1 MTPQQEEWI
10 KEKTKEIG
18 RLWFSEVRLRSA
30 IEAALRAAIEQQQPT
45 ESQLREFARKFDKW
59 VMDKDGTCG
68 ATVEELLDEYFEQ
81 QQGKEDETPQPTGNF
96 TVDLAKWAALLTKK
110 NEQLSAAEAKIKEL
124 EAQLIDIDNLRMSA
138 DRRVAELEGKRA
150 KPLKVDHPNGK
161 DYGSLFRL
169 QEAIRQLPEHGNQ
182 LHGLLCD
189 FLDELE
195 GKERQI
201 AVKRTADNELTICR
215 HDENGTH
222 YVIFAEADDKSH
234 SYVRVGNTPKDYETL
249 QDFWLE
255 NILRKFFE
263 FNSSNQKEK
272 E

>member
-1 MTPQQEEWI
+1 MTPQQEEWMEDIAHKIITETFLEGYDKMKDAI
-10 KEKTKEIG
+10 K
-18 RLWFSEVRLRSA
+18 
-30 IEAALRAAIEQQQPT
+30 AALRAAIEQQQ
-45 ESQLREFARKFDKW
+45 
-59 VMDKDGTCG
+59 
-68 ATVEELLDEYFEQ
+68 
-81 QQGKEDETPQPTGNF
+81 GKEDDEESSVTKITDADRAQWHSEDADYLRQ
-96 TVDLAKWAALLTKK
+96 TVTRLKS
-110 NEQLSAAEAKIKEL
+110 QLSAAEAKVKEL

>member
-30 IEAALRAAIEQQQPT
+30 IEAALRAAIEQQQ
-45 ESQLREFARKFDKW
+45 
-59 VMDKDGTCG
+59 
-68 ATVEELLDEYFEQ
+68 
-81 QQGKEDETPQPTGNF
+81 GKEDETPQPTGNF
-96 TVDLAKWAALLTKK
+96 IVDLAKWAALLTKK
-110 NEQLSAAEAKIKEL
+110 NEQLSAAEAKIDKLGQKYWKEVYRNSVLQKWYNSRRRAAEAKVKELTEKVEELTMDNMTHEYNQAEAERTWPQFLEQIEEPLKNRIAEL

-195 GKERQI
+195 GKERQYPREI
-201 AVKRTADNELTICR
+201 TEFKVSDASK
-215 HDENGTH
+215 
-222 YVIFAEADDKSH
+222 
-234 SYVRVGNTPKDYETL
+234 
-249 QDFWLE
+249 
-255 NILRKFFE
+255 